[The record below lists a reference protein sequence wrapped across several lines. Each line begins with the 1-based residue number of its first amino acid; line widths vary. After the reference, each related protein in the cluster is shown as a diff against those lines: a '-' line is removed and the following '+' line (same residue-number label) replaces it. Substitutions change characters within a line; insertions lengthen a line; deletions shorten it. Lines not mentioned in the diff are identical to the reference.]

1 MYVLYAQDKTML
13 AKRSTL
19 FEQRMEP
26 LLQVLEMA
34 HNDGTIPASLPEISR
49 YLDVCR
55 WPFRKLEYS
64 FVLDVLLN
72 HLQPGNRYLDA
83 GCGVTPL
90 AHTIAM
96 RGIQVDACDG
106 DERQITELQRLRP
119 ERIYG
124 SNVRYL
130 TQDLTK
136 LTYQSETFDAIS
148 CVSVLEHI
156 PSPLDQEAIKELLR
170 VLKPGGVLVV
180 SVDFTPPAPH
190 IIQRNK
196 LAYYLQRATQLARK
210 GDMHEL
216 KAGLAR
222 KLHAQQVVAHGD
234 ARVARSANQCFEI
247 SHLEQDILPLF
258 KGQEISSNLPFSSDL
273 RSVTPTDARH
283 FWELEHDLYN
293 NQGQRAVLPV
303 AFIVQK
309 SVLAMSV
316 VA

>member
-1 MYVLYAQDKTML
+1 MYVLYAKDNTML
-13 AKRSTL
+13 ARHSVL

-26 LLQVLEMA
+26 LLQALEMA
-34 HNDGTIPASLPEISR
+34 HQDGAIPASLPEIPL

-72 HLQPGNRYLDA
+72 HLQTGDCYLDA

-90 AHTIAM
+90 AHTVAM
-96 RGIQVDACDG
+96 RGVHVEACDG
-106 DERQITELQRLRP
+106 DKRQISEMQRFRP

-124 SNVRYL
+124 TEVRYK

-136 LTYQSETFDAIS
+136 LTYRDATFDAVS

-156 PSPLDQEAIKELLR
+156 PAPQDQQAIKELMR

-180 SVDFTPPAPH
+180 SVDFTPTTQH
-190 IIQRNK
+190 VLGGNK
-196 LAYYLQRATQLARK
+196 LAYYLQRATQLARQ

-216 KAGLAR
+216 KAGLTR
-222 KLHAQQVVAHGD
+222 KIHAQQVVAHGD
-234 ARVARSANQCFEI
+234 ARVARSANQCFEV
-247 SHLEQDILPLF
+247 SHLEQDILPLI
-258 KGQEISSNLPFSSDL
+258 KGQEIPSGLPFSSNL

-283 FWELEHDLYN
+283 FWELERDLYN

-309 SVLAMSV
+309 STVSVPVLA
-316 VA
+316 